1 MSLIIPPTVAT
12 YATNAPYI
20 TVQEFLDAPTGV
32 DTAQLIPNGGSLAN
46 SQTLRNLISR
56 ASAWAD
62 SLCNQKL
69 GATLDTQAGQYR
81 VRSDGTL
88 RVPLDFTPIIA
99 VSQIQTGWSPSTLGV
114 LTATQNVWIG
124 ANVVTVP
131 VSAASAAALDY
142 RASGL
147 LPDSMYCTI
156 QYVNGWADDTL
167 TAAAAIGATSVTV
180 SSALGFMPGQTL
192 TLYGTNGGEAVTVD
206 PSFVPTVTPGATS
219 VPLSAPLV
227 NAYNAGDTLTAMP
240 QAIKQAVIALTC
252 VLIKTRGAEGM
263 VMQSIH
269 NQPSVTTKMED
280 DANDDFMVAADL
292 LAPFKRVM

>member
-32 DTAQLIPNGGSLAN
+32 DTNQLVPNGGALTN
-46 SQTLRNLISR
+46 SQTLANLISR

-69 GATLDTQAGQYR
+69 AATLDTQAGLYR
-81 VRSDGTL
+81 VRSNGML

-99 VSQIQTGWSPSTLGV
+99 VSQIQTGWSPSTLSV
-114 LTATQNVWIG
+114 LTLTQDVWIG
-124 ANVVTVP
+124 ANVVDVP
-131 VSAASAAALDY
+131 VSSVSAASLDY
-142 RASGL
+142 RVSGL

-156 QYVNGWADDTL
+156 QYVNGWADDIL
-167 TAAAAIGATSVTV
+167 SAPAPAGSVSVTV
-180 SSALGFMPGQTL
+180 KSALGFMPGQIL
-192 TLYGTNGGEAVTVD
+192 TLYGGAGGEAVTVS
-206 PSFVPTVTPGATS
+206 PSFVPTVTPGAT
-219 VPLSAPLV
+219 VIPLVSATV
-227 NAYNAGDTLTAMP
+227 NAYAAGDTLTAMP

-252 VLIKTRGAEGM
+252 VLIKTRGSESM
-263 VMQSIH
+263 VMQSIRG
-269 NQPSVTTKMED
+269 NPSTTTKMED

-292 LAPFKRVM
+292 LTPFKRVM